1 MKMEMQI
8 SDEQIFF
15 IAYCTGS
22 WWRVIF
28 GGRWIFKYD
37 TIPEKYS
44 SKIFISFLSSGS
56 TFSFSVKVIL
66 SFFNIFSVRYGFTV
80 FQNYLFSTARPISRF
95 WKSSFYFFVPYL
107 NTNVCFLYVPC
118 DDIFITCLNSNSA
131 WILLD
136 ATVFFKILSRFATF

>member
-1 MKMEMQI
+1 MEKLLQTEFVFL
-8 SDEQIFF
+8 SLGYLGDFQIFF
-15 IAYCTGS
+15 DAFTTRI

-37 TIPEKYS
+37 TIPEKCS

-56 TFSFSVKVIL
+56 TFSFSGKVIL
-66 SFFNIFSVRYGFTV
+66 SFLNIFSVRYGFTV

-107 NTNVCFLYVPC
+107 NTNV
-118 DDIFITCLNSNSA
+118 S
-131 WILLD
+131 
-136 ATVFFKILSRFATF
+136 VFYTFHVMIYLSLV